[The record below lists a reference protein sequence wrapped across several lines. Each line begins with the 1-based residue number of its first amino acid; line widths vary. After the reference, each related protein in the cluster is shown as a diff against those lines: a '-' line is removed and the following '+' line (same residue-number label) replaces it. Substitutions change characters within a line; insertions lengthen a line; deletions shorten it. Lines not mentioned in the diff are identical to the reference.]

1 MRTKMKNDFEK
12 AMEAVMSY
20 GLDTIEQLTD
30 EQLTEALEK
39 GLFGDELYK

>member
-1 MRTKMKNDFEK
+1 MGDAMNDFEK
-12 AMEAVMSY
+12 AMALVLSE

-39 GLFGDELYK
+39 GLFGDEPNK